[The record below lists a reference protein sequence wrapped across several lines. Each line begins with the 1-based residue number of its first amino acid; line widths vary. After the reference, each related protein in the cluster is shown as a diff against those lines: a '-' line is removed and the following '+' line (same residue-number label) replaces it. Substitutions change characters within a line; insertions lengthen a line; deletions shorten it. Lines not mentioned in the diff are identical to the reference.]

1 MATILLKDIFE
12 VSITTKRFVVKNKY
26 VHNCVITCLTLV
38 VNIKNKENKKILVN
52 DNPVFKYRVTVY
64 D

>member
-38 VNIKNKENKKILVN
+38 VNIKNKENTQISLKV
-52 DNPVFKYRVTVY
+52 NPVFKGRITIYG
-64 D
+64 